1 MVGEGPSMS
10 PPQPEVH
17 PQGREAYEGGQEGEP
32 DG

>member
-1 MVGEGPSMS
+1 MS

-32 DG
+32 DGSEGTQ